1 MEACLREIY
10 FCVYNFTNMVICI
23 IQNRRPIAID
33 GPFSIIFYSIQYY
46 NYCLLMRSIVVNKL
60 LYFRGLNGRDHF
72 LGYIDLLEKR
82 TPYKNTNQIKLKDFG
97 IFLY

>member
-1 MEACLREIY
+1 
-10 FCVYNFTNMVICI
+10 
-23 IQNRRPIAID
+23 
-33 GPFSIIFYSIQYY
+33 
-46 NYCLLMRSIVVNKL
+46 MRSIDCFTLEGWMVVAI
-60 LYFRGLNGRDHF
+60 F

>member
-46 NYCLLMRSIVVNKL
+46 NYCPLMRSIDCFTLEGWMVVAI
-60 LYFRGLNGRDHF
+60 F